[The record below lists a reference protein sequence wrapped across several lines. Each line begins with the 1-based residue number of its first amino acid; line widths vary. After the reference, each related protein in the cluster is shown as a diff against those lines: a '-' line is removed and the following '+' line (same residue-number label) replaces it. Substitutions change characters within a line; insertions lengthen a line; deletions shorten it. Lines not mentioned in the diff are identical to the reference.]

1 MRFMLMVYSGE
12 FEGEPPLEAVEA
24 MQKFNEELLQAGAL
38 LSADGLMPPQTATRL
53 DFPERGGKPTVTDG
67 PFAEAKELI
76 GGYWIIQAASQ
87 EEAVAWAE
95 RAPLWGGSIEVRR
108 IGEAEDYSPEL
119 QEARRLSSDPPE
131 QTVAE

>member
-12 FEGEPPLEAVEA
+12 YSGEPPLEAVQA
-24 MQKFNEELLQAGAL
+24 MQRFNEELLQAGAL
-38 LSADGLMPPQTATRL
+38 LSADGLMPPSTATRL
-53 DFPERGGKPTVTDG
+53 TFPERGGEPSITDG

-87 EEAVAWAE
+87 EEAVAWAA

-108 IGEAEDYSPEL
+108 IGEPEDYSPEIA
-119 QEARRLSSDPPE
+119 EASKLSVDPPE